1 MEKILEIHDLT
12 VSYRGKPVLWSV
24 DTTLPAG
31 VMAGILGPNG
41 AGKSTLLKAV
51 MGLVPAATGAV
62 RIFERPVN
70 EVRRRVAYVPQRES
84 VDWDFPATVFDVALM
99 GVYPRLGLFRR
110 PGTPE
115 KTFVLECLRKVG
127 MEEYK
132 DRQIGGLS
140 GGQQQ
145 RVFLARALAQN
156 ADLYLL
162 DEPFAG
168 VDVATEAGVVA
179 ILREMKAAGK
189 TVVVVHHDLHTAPDY
204 FDWMLLLNQR
214 LVAAG
219 PTQNVFNAEN
229 LQTAFGGKL
238 TALTHLAGLMQNSRL
253 PLREF

>member
-1 MEKILEIHDLT
+1 M
-12 VSYRGKPVLWSV
+12 SYRGKPVLWSV